1 MKRTI
6 TIAGAGPSGLTA
18 AINLALA
25 GYSVEVYEVNRTA
38 GERFNNCFQ
47 ILENYTEKEE
57 LLTYLNR
64 MNIKVNF
71 FCQPANEINF
81 YDSKLTRCSLKS
93 REPYGYFIR
102 RGSDKDTLD
111 QGLVEQAS
119 DLGVKIIYTTKLNQE
134 KADIDATGARSIAGI
149 SKEIVFDT
157 NINNTF
163 RVILDNNITP
173 GGFSYLFA
181 INKKGTIGSAVL
193 RKFPKINNFTAK
205 AVDRFQEIE
214 KFEMKSPKEFVSY
227 VDFFI
232 SKSAKNNNRL
242 ITGEAAGFQDY
253 LFGIGIRL
261 SIQSGYLAAKSII
274 ENIDYDN
281 LWKSQFS
288 EKMKMSIVNR
298 FLYEIGG
305 NIGYTWF
312 NKSAQNS
319 DFKEFGY
326 KLYQPNLFK
335 KFIFPFI
342 KIIWKDYSKCTHGDN
357 CLWCRRKLEK

>member
-1 MKRTI
+1 MKRKI

-25 GYSVEVYEVNRTA
+25 GHSVEVYEINSAA
-38 GERFNNCFQ
+38 GERYNNCFQ

-57 LLTYLNR
+57 LFIYLNR

-71 FCQPANEINF
+71 FCHPANEIDF
-81 YDSKLTRCSLKS
+81 YDSKLTRCSMKS
-93 REPYGYFIR
+93 GEPYGYFIK
-102 RGSDKDTLD
+102 RGCDKDTLD
-111 QGLVEQAS
+111 RGLAEQALDS
-119 DLGVKIIYTTKLNQE
+119 GAKIIYNTKLNPE
-134 KADIDATGARSIAGI
+134 KADIIATGAKSVAGI

-173 GGFSYLFA
+173 RGFSYLFV
-181 INKKGTIGSAVL
+181 INNKGTIGSAIL
-193 RKFPKINNFTAK
+193 RNFSQISGFTTK
-205 AVDRFQEIE
+205 AVNRFQEIV
-214 KFEMKSPKEFVSY
+214 KFEMSNPKEHVFY
-227 VDFFI
+227 VDFYLA
-232 SKSAKNNNRL
+232 KSAKVKNTL

-253 LFGIGIRL
+253 LFGIGIMRA
-261 SIQSGYLAAKSII
+261 ITSGYLAAKSII
-274 ENIDYDN
+274 ENTDYDN
-281 LWKSQFS
+281 LWKSHFA

-298 FLYEIGG
+298 FLYEIKG
-305 NIGYTWF
+305 NIGNTLF
-312 NKSAQNS
+312 NKSVQNL

-342 KIIWKDYSKCTHGDN
+342 KIIWKNYSNCTHGDN
-357 CLWCRRKLEK
+357 CHWCRRK

>member
-6 TIAGAGPSGLTA
+6 TISGAGPSGLTA

-38 GERFNNCFQ
+38 GERFSNCFQ

-57 LLTYLNR
+57 LLTSLNR

-71 FCQPANEINF
+71 FCQPANEIDF

-93 REPYGYFIR
+93 REPYGYFIK

-119 DLGVKIIYTTKLNQE
+119 DLGVKIIYATKLNQE
-134 KADIDATGARSIAGI
+134 KADIDATGARSTTGI

-157 NINNTF
+157 NINNIF

-173 GGFSYLFA
+173 GGFSYLYV

-193 RKFPKINNFTAK
+193 RKFSQINSFTAK
-205 AVDRFQEIE
+205 AVNRFQEIE
-214 KFEMKSPKEFVSY
+214 KFEMQSPKEFVSY

-232 SKSAKNNNRL
+232 AKSAKNKNTL

-253 LFGIGIRL
+253 LFGIGIRF
-261 SIQSGYLAAKSII
+261 SILSGYLAAKSII

-281 LWKSQFS
+281 LWKSQLS
-288 EKMKMSIVNR
+288 EKIKMSIVNR

-305 NIGYTWF
+305 NIGYTLF

-326 KLYQPNLFK
+326 KLYKPNLFK

-342 KIIWKDYSKCTHGDN
+342 KITWKNYSKCTHGDN
-357 CLWCRRKLEK
+357 CLWCRGKLEK